1 MVISEFQLVDKL
13 TPGEE
18 SRPMNLLSANEDDV
32 LLVLT
37 DRVVKVHDFTL
48 DLGAVV
54 PLGEISHD
62 TGLYFSDDVASLKLT
77 SLGSLDCILEISTHN
92 DIIYSSL

>member
-18 SRPMNLLSANEDDV
+18 SRPMNLLSSNKDDV

-37 DRVVKVHDFTL
+37 DRVVKVHNFAL

-62 TGLYFSDDVASLKLT
+62 TRLYFSDNVASLKLT

-92 DIIYSSL
+92 DIIYPSL